1 MLRIIDRYVLRQ
13 VLTPFLLALLVF
25 TFVLEIPPILS
36 QGEDLIAKGVSWGIV
51 TRVLLTLLPQALG
64 ITIPISL
71 LMGVLIAFG
80 RLSGDR
86 ETVALEACGV
96 SVARLLRPVGLLA
109 IVALAAT
116 MYVMIVALPAA
127 NQAYREL
134 VFRIVSTRAE
144 SEVKPRVFFD
154 GFPNLVLYVREVT
167 AGEGWSGVMV
177 ADSSNPDEPKLYLAE
192 KGRVLIDANN
202 RTVQM
207 VLERGT
213 QHGVAAQQPDKYQ
226 LVEFDQTILSVDPE
240 AVFPRQGPLKGDN
253 EMTIAELNQR
263 IAEYARDG
271 SSPHNQIMAIHKKFS
286 IPMACLVF
294 ALVGVGLGVS
304 NRRDGK
310 LASFVLGIGV
320 VFLYYALMTVMGQ
333 SAKGALVPAWS
344 AMWIPDIAVGFWGSM
359 LLTRR
364 LRSTER
370 PLRVALPFLRR
381 GRAIAAAGGAS
392 ASPSSLNASSAGSS
406 LREGGGVGRRP
417 VVLVRVPQMSL
428 PKPSILDLYVMKQA
442 VRVSLLAGA
451 ALLGLFYISTFIDL
465 SDKLFKGT
473 TTGGMILRFL
483 WFETPQF
490 AYYVIPLAVLMGALV
505 TIGALTKN
513 TELVVM
519 KACGVSLYRAA
530 APLLILAAIG
540 GAMLFALEE
549 NVLAYSNR
557 RANVINDIIRERVP
571 RAYDLLNRR
580 WVAAKNSDLY
590 HYVYF
595 DSARNQLN
603 GLSVYQFEK
612 DGATLARRTYV
623 GQAIFQGPA
632 DADGPGV
639 WTGQQGWE
647 WQVSG
652 GRGLKFTS
660 FASQPLTLEAPSYFA
675 SERPDAEQMSYR
687 QLRAHVAELQASGFN
702 VVPYVVDMHRKL
714 AFPFI
719 TIIMAL
725 IAVPFAVTTG
735 KSGALYGIGAGL
747 ALAIVYWATISVFA
761 AIGSGGLMTPA
772 LAAWAPNAIFGCVAV
787 YLLLTVRT

>member
-1 MLRIIDRYVLRQ
+1 VLRILDRYVLRQ

-36 QGEDLIAKGVSWGIV
+36 QGEDLIAKGVSWAIV
-51 TRVLLTLLPQALG
+51 ARVLLTLLPQALG
-64 ITIPISL
+64 ITIPIAL

-109 IVALAAT
+109 IVAMAAT
-116 MYVMIVALPAA
+116 TYIMIVALPAA

-167 AGEGWSGVMV
+167 PGEGWSGVMV
-177 ADSSNPDEPKLYLAE
+177 ADSSNPDDSKLYLAT
-192 KGRVLIDANN
+192 KGRVLIDAQN
-202 RTVQM
+202 RTVQV

-213 QHGVAAQQPDKYQ
+213 QHSVKRQQPDKYQ
-226 LVEFDQTILSVDPE
+226 LVEFDQTILSVNPE
-240 AVFPRQGPLKGDN
+240 SVFPRQGPMKGDN

-271 SSPHNQIMAIHKKFS
+271 SSPHNQIMAIQKKFS
-286 IPMACLVF
+286 IPVACLVF
-294 ALVGVGLGVS
+294 ALIGVGLGVS

-333 SAKGALVPAWS
+333 SAKGALVPAWL
-344 AMWIPDIAVGFWGSM
+344 AMWVPDIAVGLWGAI

-364 LRSTER
+364 LRSSER
-370 PLRVALPFLRR
+370 PLRLPLPFLRR
-381 GRAIAAAGGAS
+381 KAAGAAS
-392 ASPSSLNASSAGSS
+392 LSPSNPSSLTSASVASSAKAGN
-406 LREGGGVGRRP
+406 RP
-417 VVLVRVPQMSL
+417 FVVIRVSQLSI
-428 PKPSILDLYVMKQA
+428 PKPNILDLYVTKQA
-442 VRVSLLAGA
+442 LRVSLLAGA

-473 TTGGMILRFL
+473 ASGSMILLYF

-505 TIGALTKN
+505 TVGALTKN

-530 APLLILAAIG
+530 APLLVLAAIG
-540 GAMLFALEE
+540 GAMLFGLEE
-549 NVLAYSNR
+549 RVLAYANR
-557 RANVINDIIRERVP
+557 RANVINDIIRERTP
-571 RAYDLLNRR
+571 RAYDLLNRQ
-580 WVAAKNSDLY
+580 WIAAKNGDLY

-603 GLSVYQFEK
+603 GLSVYQF
-612 DGATLARRTYV
+612 DQDPALLAKRTYV
-623 GQAIFQGPA
+623 AQATFQGSE
-632 DADGPGV
+632 DATVPGV
-639 WTGQQGWE
+639 WKGHQGWE

-652 GRGLKFTS
+652 GRELTFNS
-660 FASQPLTLEAPSYFA
+660 FAEQPLTLEPPGYFA
-675 SERPDAEQMSYR
+675 SERPDAEQMSFT

-702 VVPYVVDMHRKL
+702 VVPYVVDLHRKL

-735 KSGALYGIGAGL
+735 KRGALYGIGAGL
-747 ALAIVYWATISVFA
+747 VLAIVYWTTISVFG
-761 AIGSGGLMTPA
+761 AIGSGGLMAPA
-772 LAAWAPNAIFGCVAV
+772 LAAWAPNAIFGCVAL

>member
-1 MLRIIDRYVLRQ
+1 MLRILDRYVLRQ

-36 QGEDLIAKGVSWGIV
+36 QGEDLIAKGVSWAIV
-51 TRVLLTLLPQALG
+51 ARVLLSLLPQALG
-64 ITIPISL
+64 ITIPIAL

-109 IVALAAT
+109 VVAMAAT
-116 MYVMIVALPAA
+116 TYIMIVALPAA

-154 GFPNLVLYVREVT
+154 GFPNLVLYVREVK
-167 AGEGWSGVMV
+167 AGEGWFDVMV
-177 ADSSNPDEPKLYLAE
+177 ADSSNPDDPKLYLAK
-192 KGRVLIDANN
+192 KGRVLIDAQS
-202 RTVQM
+202 RTVQV

-213 QHGVAAQQPDKYQ
+213 QHSVKRQQPDKYQ

-240 AVFPRQGPLKGDN
+240 SVFPRQGPMKGDN

-263 IAEYARDG
+263 IAEYTRDG
-271 SSPHNQIMAIHKKFS
+271 SSPHNQIMAIQKKFS
-286 IPMACLVF
+286 IPVACLVF
-294 ALVGVGLGVS
+294 ALIGLGLGVS

-344 AMWIPDIAVGFWGSM
+344 AMWVPDVAVGLWGA
-359 LLTRR
+359 LLVARR
-364 LRSTER
+364 LRSSER
-370 PLRVALPFLRR
+370 PLRLALPFLRR
-381 GRAIAAAGGAS
+381 KAGNAASLSPSNPPSLPS
-392 ASPSSLNASSAGSS
+392 ASVASSSKAGS
-406 LREGGGVGRRP
+406 RP
-417 VVLVRVPQMSL
+417 VVVIRVPLSI
-428 PKPSILDLYVMKQA
+428 PKPNILDLYVMKQA
-442 VRVSLLAGA
+442 LRVSLLAGA
-451 ALLGLFYISTFIDL
+451 ALMGLFYISTFIDL

-473 TTGGMILRFL
+473 TTGGMILHFL

-505 TIGALTKN
+505 TVGALTKN

-519 KACGVSLYRAA
+519 KACGISLYRAA
-530 APLLILAAIG
+530 APLLILAALG

-549 NVLAYSNR
+549 KVLAYTNR
-557 RANVINDIIRERVP
+557 RANVINDIIRERTP

-580 WVAAKNSDLY
+580 WVAAKSGDLY

-603 GLSVYQFEK
+603 GLSVYQFGQ
-612 DGATLARRTYV
+612 DPALLAKRTYV
-623 GQAIFQGPA
+623 AQATFQGPA
-632 DADGPGV
+632 DATAPGV
-639 WTGQQGWE
+639 WKGQQGWE

-652 GRGLKFTS
+652 GRELTFNS
-660 FASQPLTLEAPSYFA
+660 FAEQPLTLEPPGYFA
-675 SERPDAEQMSYR
+675 SERPDAEQMSFT

-702 VVPYVVDMHRKL
+702 VVPYVVDLHRKL

-735 KSGALYGIGAGL
+735 KRGALYGIGAGL
-747 ALAIVYWATISVFA
+747 ALAIVYWTTMSVFG
-761 AIGSGGLMTPA
+761 AIGSGGLLAPA
-772 LAAWAPNAIFGCVAV
+772 LAAWAPNAIFGCVAL